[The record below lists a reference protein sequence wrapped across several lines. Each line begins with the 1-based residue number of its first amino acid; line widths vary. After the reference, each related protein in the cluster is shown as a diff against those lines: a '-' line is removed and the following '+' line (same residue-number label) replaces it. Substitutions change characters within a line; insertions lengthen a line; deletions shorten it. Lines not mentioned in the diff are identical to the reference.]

1 MKLSVV
7 GTGYVGLVA
16 GVCFSDSGNH
26 VVCVDVD
33 DEKIKKLQRGLP
45 TIFEPGLSEMM
56 KKCQAAG
63 RLSFTTDIKAAV
75 EHGRLIFVA
84 VGTPESS
91 EGSADLSAVL
101 NVATA
106 IGRFMDGYRVI
117 VMKSTVPVGT
127 HQTVMDAIGTETD
140 HPFDYVS
147 NPEFMKEGAA
157 IEDFTKPDRVIIG
170 STNHAASE
178 IVRELYAPFM
188 RKSERILTMDPA
200 SAEMTKYAANA
211 MLATRISFMNE
222 IAHLCA
228 SFGADVE
235 AVRRGVGS
243 DRRIG
248 NAFLFPGAGY
258 GGSCF
263 PKDVQ
268 ALISLGESIGRPLRL
283 VAATHEANVEQ
294 RTRFA
299 QSVIDHFGEN
309 GQGKKLAVWGLAFK
323 AHTDDV
329 RESPA
334 IVGIRRFLEAG
345 FAVRAFDPEAGD
357 QARDLLKE
365 AVEIES
371 DQYEVLNGCGALVIY
386 TDWPQFRTPD
396 FDEIAKRLLTQ
407 TIFDGRNLYDPG
419 LLAKR
424 GFYYSC
430 VGRPTTA
437 PQQRCVAEYPESPRD

>member
-33 DEKIKKLQRGLP
+33 EEKIKKLQRGQP

-56 KKCQAAG
+56 CKCQAAG
-63 RLSFTTDIKAAV
+63 RLSFTTDITSAV
-75 EHGRLIFVA
+75 EHGRLIFIA

-91 EGSADLSAVL
+91 DGSADLSAVL

-106 IGRFMDGYRVI
+106 IGRCMDGYRVI

-127 HQTVMDAIGTETD
+127 YQKVIDAIGAETE

-157 IEDFTKPDRVIIG
+157 IEDFTKPDRVILG
-170 STNHAASE
+170 STNHAAAE
-178 IVRELYAPFM
+178 FVRELYQPFM
-188 RKSERILTMDPA
+188 RKGDRILNMDPA
-200 SAEMTKYAANA
+200 SAELTKYAANA
-211 MLATRISFMNE
+211 MLAMRISFMNE
-222 IAHLCA
+222 IAHLC
-228 SFGADVE
+228 SGFGADVD

-263 PKDVQ
+263 PKDVKTL
-268 ALISLGESIGRPLRL
+268 AALGESIGRPLRL
-283 VAATHEANVEQ
+283 VVATQQANIEQ

-299 QSVIDHFGEN
+299 QSVIDHFDGNGE
-309 GQGKKLAVWGLAFK
+309 GKKLAIWGLAFK

-334 IVGIRRFLEAG
+334 IVGIRRFLAAG
-345 FAVRAFDPEAGD
+345 FAVNAFDPEAAD
-357 QARDLLKE
+357 QAKDLLKE
-365 AVEIES
+365 AVQIQR
-371 DQYEVLNGCGALVIY
+371 DQYEVLDGCDALVIY

-396 FDEIAKRLLTQ
+396 FDEIAKRLNTP
-407 TIFDGRNLYDPG
+407 TIFDGRNLYNPRS
-419 LLAKR
+419 LARR
-424 GFYYSC
+424 GFYYRC
-430 VGRPTTA
+430 VGRPTLPPDSA
-437 PQQRCVAEYPESPRD
+437 A

>member
-33 DEKIKKLQRGLP
+33 EKKIKELQLGRP

-63 RLSFTTDIKAAV
+63 RLSFTTDIESAV
-75 EHGRLIFVA
+75 KHGRLIFVA
-84 VGTPESS
+84 VGTPEAPD
-91 EGSADLSAVL
+91 GSADLSAVL

-106 IGRFMDGYRVI
+106 IGRCMDDYRVI
-117 VMKSTVPVGT
+117 IMKSTVPIGT
-127 HQTVMDAIGTETD
+127 YQKVIDAIAAETE

-157 IEDFTKPDRVIIG
+157 IEDFTKPDRVVLG
-170 STNHAASE
+170 STNHAAVE
-178 IVRELYAPFM
+178 LVRELYQPFM
-188 RKSERILTMDPA
+188 RKGERILNMDPA
-200 SAEMTKYAANA
+200 SAELTKYAANA
-211 MLATRISFMNE
+211 MLAMRISFMNE
-222 IAHLCA
+222 IAHLCTG
-228 SFGADVE
+228 FGADVD
-235 AVRRGVGS
+235 AVRRGIGS

-248 NAFLFPGAGY
+248 NAFLFAGAGY

-263 PKDVQ
+263 PKDVE
-268 ALISLGESIGRPLRL
+268 ALVSLGEAIGRPLRL
-283 VAATHEANVEQ
+283 VAATQEANIEQ
-294 RTRFA
+294 RMRFA
-299 QSVIDHFGEN
+299 QSVIDHFDEN
-309 GQGKKLAVWGLAFK
+309 NQGKKLAVWGLAFK

-334 IVGIRRFLEAG
+334 IVGIHRFLEAG
-345 FAVRAFDPEAGD
+345 FTVAAFDPEAGD
-357 QARDLLKE
+357 KAKELLKE
-365 AVEIES
+365 TVEIAS
-371 DQYEVLNGCGALVIY
+371 DQYEVLNGCDALVIY

-396 FDEIAKRLLTQ
+396 FDEIASRLRTP
-407 TIFDGRNLYDPG
+407 TIFDGRNLYDPRS
-419 LLAKR
+419 LAKR

-430 VGRPTTA
+430 VGRPTT
-437 PQQRCVAEYPESPRD
+437 PPGPRSDSVQSASRRD